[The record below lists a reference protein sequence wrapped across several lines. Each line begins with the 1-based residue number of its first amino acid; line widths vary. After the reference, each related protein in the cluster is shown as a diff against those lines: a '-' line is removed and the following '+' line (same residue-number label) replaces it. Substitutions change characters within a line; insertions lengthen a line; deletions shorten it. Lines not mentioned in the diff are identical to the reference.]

1 METHRLE
8 TRLGNLLRRHSL
20 VIGIA
25 LMFLLTWPIDLANAG
40 VLPFQVPF
48 AVYILLGWGFILASL
63 IMTGLTLGKGA
74 VIALL
79 KRFLLWRVGWMWY
92 LVALLFYPALY
103 GSAVLLNAAF
113 TQTPVDF
120 STVMANQIFGTPAN
134 LAAFILPF
142 FVFDALT
149 NGEEM
154 GWRGYVLPRLQ
165 AKHSALVSS
174 LILGAVWGLWHLPKY
189 LGPGDRG
196 SFALG
201 TVKILADAILYTW
214 LYNGTKGSL
223 LLAAILHASG
233 NTAGVFLPM
242 ANTASGSNAGV
253 LAIAVALEII
263 AVIAVTRIA
272 GPARLSRTEPKQ
284 IQEL

>member
-1 METHRLE
+1 MKA
-8 TRLGNLLRRHSL
+8 LRSILKRHSL
-20 VIGIA
+20 VIGIIM
-25 LMFLLTWPIDLANAG
+25 MFLLTWPIDLANAG
-40 VLPFQVPF
+40 LMPFQVPF

-79 KRFLLWRVGWMWY
+79 KRFLLWRVGWNWY

-113 TQTPVDF
+113 TQRPIDF

-134 LAAFILPF
+134 LAAFVLPF

-165 AKHSALVSS
+165 ARHSALLSS
-174 LILGAVWGLWHLPKY
+174 LILGAIWGLWHLPKY

-201 TVKILADAILYTW
+201 MVRTLAGAILYTW
-214 LYNGTKGSL
+214 LYNSTRGSL
-223 LLAAILHASG
+223 LLTTILHASS
-233 NTAGVFLPM
+233 NTAAVFLPM
-242 ANTASGSNAGV
+242 ANTASGSNVGAS
-253 LAIAVALEII
+253 AIAVVLEIV
-263 AVIAVTRIA
+263 AAIAVTGVA
-272 GPARLSRTEPKQ
+272 GPARLSSSEPKQ
-284 IQEL
+284 VQQ

>member
-1 METHRLE
+1 METHRFE

-40 VLPFQVPF
+40 LMPFQVPF

-79 KRFLLWRVGWMWY
+79 KRFLLWRVGWKWY

-103 GSAVLLNAAF
+103 GSAVMLNAAF
-113 TQTPVDF
+113 TQRPIDF

-196 SFALG
+196 SFALSM
-201 TVKILADAILYTW
+201 VKVLVDAILYTW
-214 LYNGTKGSL
+214 IYNSTKGSL
-223 LLAAILHASG
+223 LLTTILHASG
-233 NTAGVFLPM
+233 NTAGVFLPI
-242 ANTASGSNAGV
+242 ANTASGSNVGAWV
-253 LAIAVALEII
+253 IAVALEIV
-263 AVIAVTRIA
+263 AAIAVTGIA

-284 IQEL
+284 VQE